1 MPRSSHRASF
11 GLGLILIALLALLG
25 GIGAGVLVVYLRGL
39 PSLEEVESYHPSLVS
54 KVYAADGTTVLGE
67 FFEEKRLLVPL
78 ERIPPYVLD
87 AVVATEDRKF
97 YEHSGI
103 DFHRILGAALS
114 DIKSGSARQ
123 GASTI
128 TQQLA
133 RNLFLSHDR
142 VWSRKI
148 KEALLALKIER
159 TYSKNEILERYL
171 NQIYFGHG
179 AYGIEAAAQRFFSKH
194 VDELTLA
201 EATLLV
207 GLPGNPA
214 AFSPILH
221 PDAAL
226 GRRRTV
232 LNSMVAFGKLSP
244 DQADSAAA
252 APLELNPSPR
262 HRNRAPHVV
271 EWVRRQIEPIYGS
284 ALVHQGGLRIYTT
297 IDADLQ
303 DAAQEFLEAGLKAQ
317 EESHRYSVTRADYL
331 RRKAEGEEFSGNF
344 SPYVQGALLAVDP
357 RDGRLLAMIGSRNYE
372 ESQFNRAVQAPRQ
385 VGSLFKP
392 IVMAQAFRQG
402 KTAADIVLDGPI
414 VMDAGS
420 KKLWEPHNYDH
431 KFLGPI
437 TLRKSLMLSR
447 NLSTI
452 RVALEVG
459 IEPIIALAREMGIT
473 APLPPVP
480 SLAIGAG
487 DITLW
492 EMIRAYTVFANHG
505 VLVEPYGIERIE
517 DSSGRILE
525 TCQPQRR
532 AVLSEDVAYL
542 TTSLMRSVIDE
553 GTGRGA
559 RARGFKRPAAGKTGT
574 TDNHVDAWFMGFTP
588 DILTGVWV
596 GFDDRT
602 SLGRHQS
609 GSVVAL
615 PIWTE
620 FMKRATVNRAPLDF
634 PIPEGI
640 VSEEICTTT
649 GLRIGP
655 HCPPGRMEIFITGTE
670 PQAICDHPRD
680 ETTATDPST
689 DPNDVDD
696 LGLDF

>member
-1 MPRSSHRASF
+1 MRSPSRRASF
-11 GLGLILIALLALLG
+11 GIGLLFIALLALLG

-54 KVYAADGTTVLGE
+54 KVYASDEHTVLGE

-78 ERIPPYVLD
+78 ERIPRYVLD

-97 YEHSGI
+97 YDHSGI
-103 DFHRILGAALS
+103 DFRRIVGAALS

-123 GASTI
+123 GGSTI

-159 TYSKNEILERYL
+159 TYSKDEILERYL

-232 LNSMVAFGKLSP
+232 LTSMEAFDKLT
-244 DQADSAAA
+244 AEEAEAAAA

-262 HRNRAPHVV
+262 HRNRAPHVA
-271 EWVRRQIEPIYGS
+271 EWIRRQIEPIYGS

-297 IDADLQ
+297 IDPDLQ
-303 DAAQEFLEAGLKAQ
+303 DAAQEFLESGLKAQ
-317 EESHRYSVTRADYL
+317 EEHNHYSVTRAEYL
-331 RRKAEGEEFSGNF
+331 QRKAAGEEFSANY

-357 RDGRLLAMIGSRNYE
+357 RDGRLLAMIGSRNYQ

-414 VMDAGS
+414 VMDTGS
-420 KKLWEPHNYDH
+420 NQLWEPHNYDA

-437 TLRKSLMLSR
+437 TLRRSLMLSR

-452 RVALEVG
+452 RIALEIG
-459 IEPIIALAREMGIT
+459 IEPIIDLARQTGIT

-492 EMIRAYTVFANHG
+492 EMIRAYTVFADHG

-517 DSSGRILE
+517 DASGRILE
-525 TCQPQRR
+525 SRQPQRR
-532 AVLSEDVAYL
+532 AVLSEEIAFL

-559 RARGFKRPAAGKTGT
+559 RSRGFKPPAAGKTGT
-574 TDNHVDAWFMGFTP
+574 TDNHVDAWFLGFTP

-602 SLGRHQS
+602 TLGRHQS

-620 FMKRATVNRAPLDF
+620 FMKRATAGNPPLDF

-655 HCPPGRMEIFITGTE
+655 HCPPGRMELFITRSE
-670 PQAICDHPRD
+670 PQAVCDHPRD
-680 ETTATDPST
+680 QAPATESPVEAD
-689 DPNDVDD
+689 DD